1 MLGYSSISETPLS
14 ALTDPFILD
23 LTGSKTLSWTLD
35 SRTAS
40 WALLARGTG
49 WNISS
54 RPTNWTI

>member
-1 MLGYSSISETPLS
+1 MLGYSAMSESPLS
-14 ALTDPFILD
+14 AFTEAFVLD

-40 WALLARGTG
+40 WVLSARGTG

-54 RPTNWTI
+54 RPTNWTL